1 MLEIRINYIY
11 SNIIDKNV
19 TRVNKISHT
28 VDDFYST
35 NSINKGGHIVK
46 VNFQV
51 KIRDRNIKYRRRPSG
66 GLVEP
71 HRTSSNRTSTNRT
84 STNRTSTNT
93 TSTNTTSTNRNSS
106 TNHASRYVRRIVCKR
121 MSTIYLIFNL
131 YFSKTIK
138 FNLFLFDN
146 NDYLKHQQFI

>member
-66 GLVEP
+66 GLVQP
-71 HRTSSNRTSTNRT
+71 HRTSTNRTSTNRT
-84 STNRTSTNT
+84 STNRTSTNR
-93 TSTNTTSTNRNSS
+93 TSTNRISS
-106 TNHASRYVRRIVCKR
+106 PNHASRYVRRIVCKR
-121 MSTIYLIFNL
+121 MSTIHLTFNL

-138 FNLFLFDN
+138 FNR
-146 NDYLKHQQFI
+146 

>member
-35 NSINKGGHIVK
+35 NSISKGGHIVK

-71 HRTSSNRTSTNRT
+71 HRTSTNRTSTNRT
-84 STNRTSTNT
+84 STNRTSTNRT
-93 TSTNTTSTNRNSS
+93 SKNMTSTNTTSTNRTSTNSNSS

-121 MSTIYLIFNL
+121 MSTIYLTFNL

-138 FNLFLFDN
+138 FNL
-146 NDYLKHQQFI
+146 

>member
-19 TRVNKISHT
+19 TRVKKISHT

-66 GLVEP
+66 GLVQH
-71 HRTSSNRTSTNRT
+71 HRTGTNRTSTNRT
-84 STNRTSTNT
+84 STNRTSTN
-93 TSTNTTSTNRNSS
+93 SNSS
-106 TNHASRYVRRIVCKR
+106 PNHASRYVRRIVCKQ
-121 MSTIYLIFNL
+121 MSTIHLAFNL

-138 FNLFLFDN
+138 FNL
-146 NDYLKHQQFI
+146 

>member
-19 TRVNKISHT
+19 TRVNKISNT

-35 NSINKGGHIVK
+35 NSISKGGLIVK

-66 GLVEP
+66 GLVQP
-71 HRTSSNRTSTNRT
+71 HRTSTNRTSTNRTSTNKTSTNRTSTNRT
-84 STNRTSTNT
+84 STNRTSTN
-93 TSTNTTSTNRNSS
+93 RISS
-106 TNHASRYVRRIVCKR
+106 PNHASRYVRRIVCKR
-121 MSTIYLIFNL
+121 MSTIYLTYNL
-131 YFSKTIK
+131 
-138 FNLFLFDN
+138 
-146 NDYLKHQQFI
+146 